1 MIELAAGKTNIGQV
15 GSGMSKQSEIQIN
28 PSLEFPY
35 YLRLRKRCHSQ
46 VSEGMFGVPGPK
58 MPYLFLMIHL

>member
-15 GSGMSKQSEIQIN
+15 GSGMSKQLEIQIN
-28 PSLEFPY
+28 SSLEFPC
-35 YLRLRKRCHSQ
+35 YLKPRKRCHSQ